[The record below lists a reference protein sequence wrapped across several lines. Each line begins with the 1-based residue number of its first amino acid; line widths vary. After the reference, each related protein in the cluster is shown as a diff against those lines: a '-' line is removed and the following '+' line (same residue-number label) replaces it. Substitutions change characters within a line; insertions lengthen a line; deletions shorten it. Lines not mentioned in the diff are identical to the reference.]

1 MTDSLK
7 FTCVKNI
14 LDSLPYRSTVLA
26 INYNK
31 LCRPDLIVTRLN
43 KYIGQ
48 NSFDENS
55 FDAIIIN
62 KENYIK
68 NINEID
74 NILEENGICIIIS
87 DNGFDWIAWK
97 YKYKQIRYWII
108 DNQSKL

>member
-1 MTDSLK
+1 MTDSVK

-14 LDSLPYRSTVLA
+14 VDSLPYRSTVLA
-26 INYNK
+26 INYNT
-31 LCRPDLIVTRLN
+31 LCRPDLIVTRL
-43 KYIGQ
+43 KQYVKIGK
-48 NSFDENS
+48 NS
-55 FDAIIIN
+55 FDAIIIYQQD
-62 KENYIK
+62 YIK
-68 NINEID
+68 IINEID